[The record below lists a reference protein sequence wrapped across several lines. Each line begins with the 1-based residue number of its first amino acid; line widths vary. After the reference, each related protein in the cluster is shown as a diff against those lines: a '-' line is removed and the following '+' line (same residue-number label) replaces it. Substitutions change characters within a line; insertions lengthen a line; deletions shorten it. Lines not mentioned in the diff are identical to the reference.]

1 MPLSNDLRDFIRLLN
16 TKNVKYVIVGAWAL
30 AFHGRGEH
38 HNAVLVIEGAHALAA
53 SAIGEAVTRCK
64 VSALPRRLPTGGE
77 KTSRSEPDLRPS
89 WTLLEPH
96 FSSPL

>member
-1 MPLSNDLRDFIRLLN
+1 
-16 TKNVKYVIVGAWAL
+16 
-30 AFHGRGEH
+30 
-38 HNAVLVIEGAHALAA
+38 
-53 SAIGEAVTRCK
+53 
-64 VSALPRRLPTGGE
+64 LPRGGE